1 MVSTVGEAAKWT
13 VLENEKV
20 GPIFVRW
27 RPFPGPRGE
36 APMRL
41 DERLVPDTAPDA
53 EMSIIT

>member
-20 GPIFVRW
+20 GPIFIRW
-27 RPFPGPRGE
+27 RPFPGARDE
-36 APMRL
+36 APRRL